1 METRWPIGDRPG
13 WGGDDID
20 SNRRRFG
27 RLRPVPPRWRLRQDG
42 RERGYEFDCRDP
54 GRRADTDRQRSCPQ
68 RRLGRTDQGRQGFQP
83 ALGKS
88 RDRRAGFGD
97 AAGPGLFV
105 GWTNLPG
112 FSGELRQRPV
122 GTLAAGRRL
131 PDRPWKVGNSYVEAV
146 EAGLRAR
153 HPVAKMPRRPQIKAN
168 WASSP
173 EFNIRFP
180 I

>member
-54 GRRADTDRQRSCPQ
+54 GRRADTDRLRSCPQ
-68 RRLGRTDQGRQGFQP
+68 RRVGR
-83 ALGKS
+83 
-88 RDRRAGFGD
+88 
-97 AAGPGLFV
+97 
-105 GWTNLPG
+105 TNLPG

-153 HPVAKMPRRPQIKAN
+153 HPVAKMPRRPQIKPN

-180 I
+180 IKET